1 MLVLYSYILLL
12 GQTHDKGR
20 GSPGYYWTCLHR
32 TVFLMEQTKMPM
44 PAWVPGTAFFHA
56 THCLQRRN
64 LVTMVCT
71 ADTTWNIKHLQT
83 CFAGLPAQEKQLL
96 HYKFPLWPVQT
107 GVRNTHT
114 VALTLLPTWYEQRG
128 VALPFYLQKRHGLT
142 PSACVSPH
150 SWGFSELEVRNLFV
164 ALFPI
169 NWEQGLFSTSLTSWQ
184 FLTMHWKKYISP
196 LKVCN
201 LEVDTSLLKV
211 LNQINGSAGKFL
223 NATHLYQ
230 TQTLW
235 LLINRHNKI
244 DFVIILLVT
253 LHFSHCLP
261 DDERN
266 QNPPVPHVLTLT
278 EINLFFFFW

>member
-1 MLVLYSYILLL
+1 MTQGISCLLL
-12 GQTHDKGR
+12 NLSAQDSLSNGTDQIAHACTSAWHSFLPCHSLPPEEEPGHHGVHSRHNVEHQTLADMLCWSASSR
-20 GSPGYYWTCLHR
+20 
-32 TVFLMEQTKMPM
+32 Q
-44 PAWVPGTAFFHA
+44 TAF
-56 THCLQRRN
+56 TLQ
-64 LVTMVCT
+64 
-71 ADTTWNIKHLQT
+71 IS
-83 CFAGLPAQEKQLL
+83 
-96 HYKFPLWPVQT
+96 
-107 GVRNTHT
+107 
-114 VALTLLPTWYEQRG
+114 ALTCANGLETPTQSLSHCFLHGMSKGELPCLSICRKDMAWLLQP
-128 VALPFYLQKRHGLT
+128 VSLPIHEAFQ
-142 PSACVSPH
+142 S
-150 SWGFSELEVRNLFV
+150 LEVCNLFV

-201 LEVDTSLLKV
+201 LEVDTSLLK

-266 QNPPVPHVLTLT
+266 QKPACSSPAHFKWNKTF
-278 EINLFFFFW
+278 LFFYFLVIM